1 MDTGNSN
8 STDLKG
14 QSMSRRDEAEYP
26 SFRSVKIY
34 NI

>member
-14 QSMSRRDEAEYP
+14 QSMSGSDETECP
-26 SFRSVKIY
+26 SFSSIKI
-34 NI
+34 